1 MFIIIIIIMPN
12 TQTSTYERNV
22 GELHCEI
29 EGRDSELSK
38 LRDKVNTLTVAVSD
52 LRKELEVKG
61 HEVLMIRREA
71 NNRLQL
77 VHYMQ

>member
-1 MFIIIIIIMPN
+1 MALPN
-12 TQTSTYERNV
+12 PLQTSSHERAV
-22 GELHCEI
+22 GELQSKV

-38 LRDKVNTLTVAVSD
+38 LRDKLNSLTVSVSD

-71 NNRLQL
+71 NYKLQ
-77 VHYMQ
+77 

>member
-1 MFIIIIIIMPN
+1 MALPN
-12 TQTSTYERNV
+12 PLQTSSHERAV
-22 GELHCEI
+22 GELQSKV

-38 LRDKVNTLTVAVSD
+38 LRDKLNSLTVSVSD

-71 NNRLQL
+71 NNKLQ
-77 VHYMQ
+77 

>member
-1 MFIIIIIIMPN
+1 MN
-12 TQTSTYERNV
+12 
-22 GELHCEI
+22 ELQSKV

-38 LRDKVNTLTVAVSD
+38 LRDKVNSLTVSVSN

-71 NNRLQL
+71 NNKLQ
-77 VHYMQ
+77 

>member
-1 MFIIIIIIMPN
+1 M
-12 TQTSTYERNV
+12 

-52 LRKELEVKG
+52 VRKELEIKG

-71 NNRLQL
+71 NNRLQ
-77 VHYMQ
+77 

>member
-1 MFIIIIIIMPN
+1 MALLIVCL
-12 TQTSTYERNV
+12 QTSNYERAMN
-22 GELHCEI
+22 ELQSKV

-38 LRDKVNTLTVAVSD
+38 LRDKVNSLTVSVSD

-71 NNRLQL
+71 NNKLQ
-77 VHYMQ
+77 

>member
-1 MFIIIIIIMPN
+1 MALPN
-12 TQTSTYERNV
+12 FFRLQTSSHERVVN
-22 GELHCEI
+22 ELQSKV

-38 LRDKVNTLTVAVSD
+38 LRDKVNSLTVSVSD

-71 NNRLQL
+71 NNKLQ
-77 VHYMQ
+77 